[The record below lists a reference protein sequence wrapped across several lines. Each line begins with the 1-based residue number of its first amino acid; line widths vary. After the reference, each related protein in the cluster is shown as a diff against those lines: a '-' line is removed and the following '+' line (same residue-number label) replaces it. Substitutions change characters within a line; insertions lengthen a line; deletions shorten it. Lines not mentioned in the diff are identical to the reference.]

1 MSGPSVDSRGING
14 LASLQRDEVVVTKP
28 VYVLVH
34 GAWGGAW
41 CWEKF
46 TEDLDARGAS
56 WRTLDLP
63 SSRVGADPSSDL
75 AIDAHVVAEVANDV
89 NGPVILVGHSYAGS
103 VITEA
108 APQIHDLESLFYI
121 AATVPEMG
129 QSHSDNARVVRV
141 RTAMDDAI
149 QLDGPL
155 LRLDVDAAALALY
168 QDCTSELRE
177 WAKARLSVQTLA
189 SFRGARTAPDV
200 DVPTR
205 YVLCTHDHALDATLQ
220 EVVSR
225 GCDEVV
231 RLDSD
236 HSPFLSHGAQL
247 SEILLG

>member
-1 MSGPSVDSRGING
+1 VS
-14 LASLQRDEVVVTKP
+14 KP

-41 CWEKF
+41 CWEKL

-63 SSRVGADPSSDL
+63 SSKIGADPGSDL
-75 AIDAHVVAEVANDV
+75 AVDASVVAEVANDV
-89 NGPVILVGHSYAGS
+89 EGPVVLVGHSYAGS

-108 APQIHDLESLFYI
+108 APQVHGLEGLFFI
-121 AATVPEMG
+121 AATVPEIG

-141 RTAMDDAI
+141 RTAMDEAI
-149 QLDGPL
+149 LLDGPL
-155 LRLDVDAAALALY
+155 LRLDLDAAALALY
-168 QDCTSELRE
+168 QDCSLERRE

-189 SFRGARTAPDV
+189 SFRGARTSPDV
-200 DVPTR
+200 DVPKR

-225 GCDEVV
+225 GCDQVV
-231 RLDSD
+231 RLESD
-236 HSPFLSHGAQL
+236 HSPFLSHSAQL
-247 SEILLG
+247 SDILLG